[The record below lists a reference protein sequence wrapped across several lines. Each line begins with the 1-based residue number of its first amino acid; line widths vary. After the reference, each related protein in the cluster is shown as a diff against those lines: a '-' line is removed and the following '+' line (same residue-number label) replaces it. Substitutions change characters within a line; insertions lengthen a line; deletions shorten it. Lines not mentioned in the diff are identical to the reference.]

1 MPYIL
6 INYRYNLLD
15 NLTAYQ
21 HLIAFKTT
29 GEKIEQE
36 VYDFSYLYTNNSFPY
51 LEIVVFLHCKNSW
64 WGGVR
69 CIKYVTWSRS
79 EEHIQEIYNINNG
92 SHQESK
98 IRFDRKTKKLYVTPC
113 YDGMICDIYI
123 LKFFP
128 NTVL

>member
-1 MPYIL
+1 MYG
-6 INYRYNLLD
+6 
-15 NLTAYQ
+15 YQ
-21 HLIAFKTT
+21 HLIAAKTT
-29 GEKIEQE
+29 GENIEQE
-36 VYDFSYLYTNNSFPY
+36 IYDFSYLFTETSFPF

-79 EEHIQEIYNINNG
+79 QEYIQEIYNHNNG

-98 IRFDRKTKKLYVTPC
+98 IRFNNQNKKLYVTPI
-113 YDGMICDIYI
+113 YNNMICDIYI
-123 LKFFP
+123 LKFP